1 MMETPRNSTEHLV
14 RIRNTAASLLER
26 MQNDENSSAKE
37 LAALQVIIDV
47 AEFGLLA
54 SSEASRQNA
63 LAGVRRLAEAWEA
76 HGYSSVV
83 IKAIRDE
90 ELQQVP
96 SATPTVN

>member
-76 HGYSSVV
+76 NGHSAAV
-83 IKAIRDE
+83 IRAIKDE
-90 ELQQVP
+90 ELHRVP
-96 SATPTVN
+96 PATPAIN